1 MSFKFINDLINQ
13 KFSTKKIIIK
23 NSNIFYKGQDNETIS
38 IFKISNLDLFLNKK
52 KFLNQINSKGE
63 SLSNSI

>member
-1 MSFKFINDLINQ
+1 MQIFLLRKSDFKFINDFINQ

-38 IFKISNLDLFLNKK
+38 IFKISNLDLFLNIK
-52 KFLNQINSKGE
+52 KFLNQINA
-63 SLSNSI
+63 